1 MNQLVQNYLER
12 KSNESQEKSLKNK
25 NELLIKLGLFE
36 KEYSD
41 KEGYSYEYPE
51 KEWDNESKTYKYF
64 KKVPVEVSDKEY
76 SQILEYQKE
85 STDASNNNSIPAF
98 STTNTIASV
107 FKVLA
112 WIIFFGGFIAGIVL
126 GRVEVTRG
134 FYYTY
139 TDTEFSFA
147 QAFTYWAISFI
158 NGMIFLGFAE
168 IIQLLTD
175 IKSKK

>member
-1 MNQLVQNYLER
+1 MNQLVQDYLDR

-41 KEGYSYEYPE
+41 KEEYSYKYPE
-51 KEWDNESKTYKYF
+51 KEWDNESNTYKYF
-64 KKVPVEVSDKEY
+64 RKVPVEVSDSEY
-76 SQILEYQKE
+76 SQILKYQKD
-85 STDASNNNSIPAF
+85 STDANNNNGTPAF
-98 STTNTIASV
+98 LPINTISTV

-112 WIIFFGGFIAGIVL
+112 WIIFIGGFIAGIAL

-134 FYYTY
+134 YYYTY

-147 QAFTYWAISFI
+147 QAFIYWAISFI
-158 NGMIFLGFAE
+158 SGMAFLGFAE

-175 IKSKK
+175 IKNKK